1 MGGVRDPYRPARV
14 QAVSYVPTGTW
25 HVMADPDQGLE
36 DAERADTRTAERL
49 LVVVHFD
56 DERTARDV
64 VALCAENDVD
74 VEWSLRRWRD
84 RRDVDEM
91 LARIERDLHP
101 NGE

>member
-1 MGGVRDPYRPARV
+1 MGRLRDPYRPARV

-36 DAERADTRTAERL
+36 DAERDTRTAERL
-49 LVVVHFD
+49 LVVVHLD

-74 VEWSLRRWRD
+74 VEWSLRRWND
-84 RRDVDEM
+84 RRDVDD
-91 LARIERDLHP
+91 LLSRIERDLNA